1 MVQGII
7 DACAQ
12 IGSGD
17 RAGDVLESG
26 ITVAQVL
33 ANMDAAH
40 VEQSVLY
47 ATTWS
52 NYTNANAEVHEAVA
66 SQPNRF
72 IGFARVN
79 PTAADAE
86 RVLIH
91 ALDRFQFKGI
101 RLRPY
106 HDNYALSDSGV
117 SRVLAIA
124 RHRHLPVALDG
135 ERNKETLLR
144 LVQEFQDVSIILLH
158 LGSFDNWVWKNTLE
172 YVSVL
177 RDMPNFYLGTCFEII
192 HFLLEDLIRKVP
204 AKVVFGSDSPTLPPI
219 MELTRVDVM
228 HLEPEHH
235 ALVVGGNLRRILGA
249 VPATAGRGRP

>member
-1 MVQGII
+1 MAQMII
-7 DACAQ
+7 DACTQ

-40 VEQSVLY
+40 VDQSVLY

-52 NYTNANAEVHEAVA
+52 DYGRANAEVAEAIRTN
-66 SQPNRF
+66 PRRF

-79 PTAADAE
+79 PTVDGAE
-86 RVLIH
+86 HVLIT
-91 ALDRFQFKGI
+91 ALDRFQFRGI

-106 HDNYALSDSGV
+106 HDGYALSHPAV
-117 SRVLAIA
+117 RRVLAIA
-124 RHRHLPVALDG
+124 RERSLPVALDG
-135 ERNKETLLR
+135 ERNKDTLVG
-144 LVQEFQDVSIILLH
+144 LVQEYDDVPVILLH
-158 LGSFDNWVWKNTLE
+158 LGAFDNWVWKNTLE
-172 YVSVL
+172 YVPVL
-177 RDMPNFYLGTCFEII
+177 RDRPNFYLGSCFEII

-204 AKVVFGSDSPTLPPI
+204 TKVVFGSDSPTLPPI
-219 MELTRVDVM
+219 MELTRIKVM

-235 ALVVGGNLRRILGA
+235 ALVVGGNLQRILGA
-249 VPATAGRGRP
+249 VPQTAGKVQP